1 MGGARDAKAVMAA
14 KQVTGLHWKTK
25 LMQRHPSHIACDVS
39 PYRFTITK
47 SPFAGH
53 EKHREV

>member
-25 LMQRHPSHIACDVS
+25 LMQSPSHIACDVS
-39 PYRFTITK
+39 PYRFTVTK